1 MTDAQAGQQRVD
13 GSNLNPAAAAPVAEF
28 GRLDVIVT
36 VWDQQRQ
43 RRESIDNPATGARTG
58 KALQQLLQ
66 HKPGRDQHLAGFDGA
81 PQFMHFRRRRRGIA
95 PERQGPDAGIDEQ
108 VQPRER
114 SAL

>member
-36 VWDQQRQ
+36 VWDEQRQ
-43 RRESIDNPATGARTG
+43 RRESIDNPGPGAGTG

-66 HKPGRDQHLAGFDGA
+66 PEPGRDQNLAGFDGA
-81 PQFMHFRRRRRGIA
+81 QQFVRFRPRRWGVA
-95 PERQGPDAGIDEQ
+95 PERQGPDAG
-108 VQPRER
+108 
-114 SAL
+114 